1 MHGYLCFFIEGEN
14 NPGNR
19 TSWEIERFR
28 NDFGDKAM
36 LTKTTIALAAAAVF
50 GVVSLAQAND
60 SMENDRGGYR
70 IGPLGQHFGGRFLPG
85 WRHGGAYFG
94 FAHVPGHR
102 RVWHHEVDHR

>member
-1 MHGYLCFFIEGEN
+1 
-14 NPGNR
+14 
-19 TSWEIERFR
+19 
-28 NDFGDKAM
+28 M

-60 SMENDRGGYR
+60 AMENDRGGYR

-85 WRHGGAYFG
+85 WRHSGAYLG